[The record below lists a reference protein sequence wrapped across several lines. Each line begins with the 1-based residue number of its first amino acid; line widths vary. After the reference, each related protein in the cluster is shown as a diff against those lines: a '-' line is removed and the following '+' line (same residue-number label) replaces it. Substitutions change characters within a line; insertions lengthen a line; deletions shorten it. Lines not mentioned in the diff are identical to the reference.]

1 MDSKNISCCFTGH
14 RRIEK
19 DKTSFINAA
28 LETEIEKMISQG
40 ICNFYCG
47 GAIGFDM
54 LAEKAVIRL
63 RRKYPEIKLI
73 IAVPHKGQSDLWG
86 EREKQ
91 EYDEIIAL
99 ADEVECLSEAYYRG
113 CMYARNRFMV
123 DNSSHC
129 ICYLNENTGGTAYTA
144 RYVEEQGL
152 QIVNIAPFSC

>member
-1 MDSKNISCCFTGH
+1 M
-14 RRIEK
+14 
-19 DKTSFINAA
+19 
-28 LETEIEKMISQG
+28 
-40 ICNFYCG
+40 
-47 GAIGFDM
+47 
-54 LAEKAVIRL
+54 
-63 RRKYPEIKLI
+63 
-73 IAVPHKGQSDLWG
+73 WG

-144 RYVEEQGL
+144 RYAEEQGL

>member
-1 MDSKNISCCFTGH
+1 MYQILPVAQ
-14 RRIEK
+14 
-19 DKTSFINAA
+19 IN
-28 LETEIEKMISQG
+28 LIH
-40 ICNFYCG
+40 C
-47 GAIGFDM
+47 
-54 LAEKAVIRL
+54 LPVL
-63 RRKYPEIKLI
+63 RREKRAGRGNPDYIAHYNRQPAKPKAEACRCREINPGIGKRSDGI

-144 RYVEEQGL
+144 RYAEEQGL

>member
-129 ICYLNENTGGTAYTA
+129 ICYLNEKTGGTAYTVSYA
-144 RYVEEQGL
+144 QKQGL
-152 QIVNIAPFSC
+152 YIINIAGQFN